1 MADPAYRPITPR
13 SLGRNAYVPENDPEF
28 MRRQQEPSSYDLF
41 KQSVIQNVY
50 NEALRATGSEERA
63 RDAASSASRKMFRT
77 ELVGSALV
85 PEAAMAGAGRAVNV
99 AKGLFGRGQAAETA
113 GTASPLLLAP
123 PRRNAMMPDEMLAAD
138 TPSVLR
144 MAPDRPPSL
153 ANSQSL
159 PRLEYDIP
167 TIPRRDIPPAR
178 DVVSSPFDD
187 IGRFVGEGGV
197 TDDAVMAGPRMAQ
210 ERIAAEEA
218 FRARQLAIMEGEGA
232 TYGGNV
238 AAQRGVEQGQR
249 ASQLIREMGT
259 FEGEGGVT
267 ADAIREAKNMYA
279 RRQAAEQAVQQARID
294 SMIGEG
300 GGGAISRTPPPGT
313 GFRLGESSSSGV
325 YRPDFTMPG
334 GSQFGLPAVRGG
346 TDVATTGAPAS
357 ATGAAPAA
365 GGYDINAILRMLGGA
380 GMGGGA
386 TSVALNTAR
395 DLRGEGQAGASVPN
409 NPPSPLAGTG
419 VAEQMFDRPGLPDD
433 ALGGFSAP
441 PDYGSDIMPNR
452 PGLPDDTLGGTS
464 MPATFRRPSAP
475 QSAAASAAP
484 ASDPASVAMFQAY
497 LDEAMQGDSSGRAD
511 LFFRADRQ
519 RMKEEGLA
527 RGGAAN
533 GSGKSS
539 SSGKD
544 AAMHKAL
551 EIIHHMMVNR

>member
-1 MADPAYRPITPR
+1 
-13 SLGRNAYVPENDPEF
+13 
-28 MRRQQEPSSYDLF
+28 
-41 KQSVIQNVY
+41 
-50 NEALRATGSEERA
+50 
-63 RDAASSASRKMFRT
+63 
-77 ELVGSALV
+77 
-85 PEAAMAGAGRAVNV
+85 
-99 AKGLFGRGQAAETA
+99 
-113 GTASPLLLAP
+113 
-123 PRRNAMMPDEMLAAD
+123 MMPDEMLAAD

>member
-41 KQSVIQNVY
+41 KQSVIQSAY

-63 RDAASSASRKMFRT
+63 REAASSVSRKMFRT

-153 ANSQSL
+153 ASSQSL

-187 IGRFVGEGGV
+187 IGRLAGEGGV
-197 TDDAVMAGPRMAQ
+197 TDDAVMAGRRMAQ
-210 ERIAAEEA
+210 ERLAAEEA
-218 FRARQLAIMEGEGA
+218 FRARQLASMESEGG
-232 TYGGNV
+232 TYAGNV

-249 ASQLIREMGT
+249 ASQLSREMGT

-267 ADAIREAKNMYA
+267 SDAIRAAKDMYA
-279 RRQAAEQAVQQARID
+279 RRQAAEQAVQQARVD

-313 GFRLGESSSSGV
+313 GFKLGESSSSGV

-346 TDVATTGAPAS
+346 TDVARTGAPAS

-365 GGYDINAILRMLGGA
+365 GGYDVGAILRMLGGA

-395 DLRGEGQAGASVPN
+395 DLRGEGQAGAAVPSNSASVGN
-409 NPPSPLAGTG
+409 L
-419 VAEQMFDRPGLPDD
+419 GLPMAEPAA
-433 ALGGFSAP
+433 ALYGLESPNLGLPAAAP
-441 PDYGSDIMPNR
+441 PAALYGLEP
-452 PGLPDDTLGGTS
+452 
-464 MPATFRRPSAP
+464 PASRSGSGRT
-475 QSAAASAAP
+475 AASAAP

-551 EIIHHMMVNR
+551 EIIHHMMVNRQ

>member
-13 SLGRNAYVPENDPEF
+13 TLGRNAYVPENDPEF

-63 RDAASSASRKMFRT
+63 REAASSASRKMFRT

-85 PEAAMAGAGRAVNV
+85 PEAAMAGAGRAVNI
-99 AKGLFGRGQAAETA
+99 AKGLFGRGQAAES
-113 GTASPLLLAP
+113 ASPLLLAP

-138 TPSVLR
+138 APSVLR

-167 TIPRRDIPPAR
+167 TIRSTGMPPAR

-187 IGRFVGEGGV
+187 IGRLAGEGGV
-197 TDDAVMAGPRMAQ
+197 TDDAVMAGRRIAQ
-210 ERIAAEEA
+210 ERLEAEEA
-218 FRARQLAIMEGEGA
+218 FRARQLAGMEGEGG
-232 TYGGNV
+232 TYAGNV

-249 ASQLIREMGT
+249 ASQLSREMGI

-346 TDVATTGAPAS
+346 TDVAAMGGPAS

-365 GGYDINAILRMLGGA
+365 GGYDVGAILRMLGGA

-386 TSVALNTAR
+386 ASVALNTAR
-395 DLRGEGQAGASVPN
+395 DLRGEGQAGAAVPN
-409 NPPSPLAGTG
+409 NPPLPLAGTG
-419 VAEQMFDRPGLPDD
+419 IAEQMFDRPGLPDD

-441 PDYGSDIMPNR
+441 SDYGSDIMPNR

-475 QSAAASAAP
+475 QSAAANAAP
-484 ASDPASVAMFQAY
+484 ASELESVRLFNKY
-497 LDEAMQGDSSGRAD
+497 LEDSMQGDGGGRAD
-511 LFFRADRQ
+511 LFFRADRE
-519 RMKEEGLA
+519 RMKEQGLA
-527 RGGAAN
+527 RGGPAN

-551 EIIHHMMVNR
+551 EIIHHMMVNRQ

>member
-41 KQSVIQNVY
+41 KQSVIQSAY

-63 RDAASSASRKMFRT
+63 REAASSVSRKMFRT

-99 AKGLFGRGQAAETA
+99 AKGLFGRGQAAES
-113 GTASPLLLAP
+113 ASPLLLAP

-153 ANSQSL
+153 ASSQSL

-187 IGRFVGEGGV
+187 IGRLAGEGGV
-197 TDDAVMAGPRMAQ
+197 TDDAVMAGRRMAQ
-210 ERIAAEEA
+210 ERLAAEEA
-218 FRARQLAIMEGEGA
+218 FRARQLASMEGEGG
-232 TYGGNV
+232 TYAGNV
-238 AAQRGVEQGQR
+238 AAQRGVDQSQR
-249 ASQLIREMGT
+249 ASQLSREMGT

-267 ADAIREAKNMYA
+267 SDAIRAAKDMYA

-346 TDVATTGAPAS
+346 TDVARTGAPAS
-357 ATGAAPAA
+357 ASAT
-365 GGYDINAILRMLGGA
+365 GGYDVGAILRMLGGA

-395 DLRGEGQAGASVPN
+395 DLRGEGQAGAAVPSNPASVGNLGLPM
-409 NPPSPLAGTG
+409 
-419 VAEQMFDRPGLPDD
+419 AEAPAALYGLNGLPDD
-433 ALGGFSAP
+433 ALGGTPVA
-441 PDYGSDIMPNR
+441 
-452 PGLPDDTLGGTS
+452 TTS
-464 MPATFRRPSAP
+464 RR

-484 ASDPASVAMFQAY
+484 VSDPASVAMFQAY

-511 LFFRADRQ
+511 LFFRADRE
-519 RMKEEGLA
+519 RMREDGLA

>member
-1 MADPAYRPITPR
+1 MADPAYRLITPR
-13 SLGRNAYVPENDPEF
+13 TLGRNAYVPENDPEF
-28 MRRQQEPSSYDLF
+28 MRRQQEPNSYDLF

-63 RDAASSASRKMFRT
+63 REAASSASRKMFRT

-85 PEAAMAGAGRAVNV
+85 PEAAMAGAGRAVNI
-99 AKGLFGRGQAAETA
+99 AKGLFSRGQAAE
-113 GTASPLLLAP
+113 TASPLLLAP

-167 TIPRRDIPPAR
+167 TIRSTGMPPAR

-187 IGRFVGEGGV
+187 IGRLAGEGGV
-197 TDDAVMAGPRMAQ
+197 TDDAVMAGRRMAQ
-210 ERIAAEEA
+210 ERLAAEEA
-218 FRARQLAIMEGEGA
+218 FRARQLAGMEGEGG
-232 TYGGNV
+232 TYAGNIT
-238 AAQRGVEQGQR
+238 AQRGVEQGQR
-249 ASQLIREMGT
+249 ASQLSREMGT

-279 RRQAAEQAVQQARID
+279 RRQAAEQAVQQARVD

-346 TDVATTGAPAS
+346 ADVATMGRPAS
-357 ATGAAPAA
+357 ATGSGSAA
-365 GGYDINAILRMLGGA
+365 GGYNADAIMNRGLLGLGVAAGSGA
-380 GMGGGA
+380 GGVYA
-386 TSVALNTAR
+386 TRDMFENETVPANAGVAM
-395 DLRGEGQAGASVPN
+395 GQAETATPN
-409 NPPSPLAGTG
+409 NL
-419 VAEQMFDRPGLPDD
+419 GLPMAD
-433 ALGGFSAP
+433 APAALYGLESPNLGLPAAAP
-441 PDYGSDIMPNR
+441 PAALYGLEPPVSR
-452 PGLPDDTLGGTS
+452 SGSGRAL
-464 MPATFRRPSAP
+464 AP
-475 QSAAASAAP
+475 AAP

-497 LDEAMQGDSSGRAD
+497 LDDIMQGDGGGRAD
-511 LFFRADRQ
+511 LFFRADRE
-519 RMKEEGLA
+519 RMKEQGLA
-527 RGGAAN
+527 RGGPAN
-533 GSGKSS
+533 GPGKSAS
-539 SSGKD
+539 GGKD